1 MSGRE
6 DEVAFDIVY
15 DASEGTVVTVRIA
28 IAGASV
34 ELMGEIGEHG
44 RTLLVTGVH
53 IAVRGPAGLLTKRTM
68 AAIAHR
74 VMQEMDYD
82 EIIVEGA
89 ARTTGSRPGH
99 RPRRFRFR

>member
-1 MSGRE
+1 VSV
-6 DEVAFDIVY
+6 DEVGFDIVY

-28 IAGASV
+28 IAGALV
-34 ELMGEIGEHG
+34 ELMGEIREPG

-53 IAVRGPAGLLTKRTM
+53 VAVRGPAGFLTRQRM
-68 AAIAHR
+68 AAIARR
-74 VMQEMDYD
+74 VMREMDYD

-89 ARTTGSRPGH
+89 ARTTGARPGH